1 MVNGACGKDDTNLA
15 INETLVV
22 IICTVSWLRVSVA
35 LAWNEFFVSFFLSV
49 CGPMVP
55 AVILA

>member
-15 INETLVV
+15 IDETLVV

-49 CGPMVP
+49 CGPKVP